1 MQLRYWI
8 FAFII
13 GEFKIHSVS
22 VSFHLLATHIYSF
35 ILDPL
40 LMHVQHRAIWPSDNE
55 SELNDEAVEGKT
67 VPQRSNALT
76 ETGNKA
82 GTAFN
87 EDVDAIESSGVNA
100 VLLLAQRVAIAAE
113 ASGPNCKEGSR
124 GGAARSQLAVR
135 SK

>member
-1 MQLRYWI
+1 MQLRYWT
-8 FAFII
+8 FAFTF
-13 GEFKIHSVS
+13 GEFEIHLVS
-22 VSFHLLATHIYSF
+22 GCFHLLATHMYSF
-35 ILDPL
+35 ILDSL
-40 LMHVQHRAIWPSDNE
+40 LLYVQHRAIWPSDNE
-55 SELNDEAVEGKT
+55 SELKDEAVEGKT
-67 VPQRSNALT
+67 IPRRSDALT

-82 GTAFN
+82 GTTFN